1 MLPLISVV
9 TPVHISTHKQLDYL
23 RDLIVSFSRQRYTNK
38 ELIISDDVGDARVES
53 LCHQMNTPGL
63 NIKYYAAPV
72 KGISSNLNFG
82 ISKARGKYVKIL
94 FHDDFFVKRY
104 ALLTICIRLTLS
116 KKTWHVSASTHF
128 QQSTSKFINTFYP
141 RISDALLEG
150 KNSISSPSVV
160 TFKTF
165 TSVTFCSELDYL
177 MDCEWYLRMSHNFGS
192 PIFGKIVFVA
202 NRLHENQATHWAQNQ
217 LQIESVIA
225 KNIHE
230 KSKMSSRNCKCLL

>member
-1 MLPLISVV
+1 MFPLISVV

-63 NIKYYAAPV
+63 NIKYFAAPV

-82 ISKARGKYVKIL
+82 ISKAKGEFIKIL
-94 FHDDFFVKRY
+94 FQDDFFVKSY
-104 ALLTICIRLTLS
+104 ALLLIYLRLTLS

-150 KNSISSPSVV
+150 KNYISSPSVV
-160 TFKTF
+160 TFKNSTN
-165 TSVTFCSELDYL
+165 VTFCSELDYL
-177 MDCEWYLRMSHNFGS
+177 MDCEWYLRMSHNFGL
-192 PIFGKIVFVA
+192 PVFGKIVFVA
-202 NRLHENQATHWAQNQ
+202 NRLHDDQATHWAKN
-217 LQIESVIA
+217 LMNIESKLA
-225 KNIHE
+225 KHLHDNH
-230 KSKMSSRNCKCLL
+230 KMNSVSCKCAR